1 MTQFQKDLKNFE
13 AKFGNPES
21 NANFIPKNRGAAG
34 PGFGQD
40 ATNNRPTT
48 FIQIRP
54 NSFDNPKPETP
65 ISKPTRS
72 KTVTTTRTPR
82 VTPFTIFNKPSLR
95 TTPRP
100 RATKRQK
107 TLQKTT
113 SRTKITPIKATNIPV
128 ASNTEKEQNKNS
140 GVSIPVETTK
150 KITIDVKMSSETTEN
165 ISVEKEDELP
175 ISTFFN
181 ESKKDGEEYKKTT
194 DNKNIRDFPIF
205 DAVPK

>member
-107 TLQKTT
+107 TT

-140 GVSIPVETTK
+140 KGVSIPVETTK
-150 KITIDVKMSSETTEN
+150 KITIDVKLNSETTEN
-165 ISVEKEDELP
+165 RSIEKEDDFP

-181 ESKKDGEEYKKTT
+181 ESKKTT
-194 DNKNIRDFPIF
+194 ENKNIRDFPIF